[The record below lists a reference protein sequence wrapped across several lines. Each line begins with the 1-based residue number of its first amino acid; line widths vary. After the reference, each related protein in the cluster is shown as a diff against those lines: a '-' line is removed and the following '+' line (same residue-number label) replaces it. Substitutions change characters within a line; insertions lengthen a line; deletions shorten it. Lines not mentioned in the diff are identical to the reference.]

1 MFLLKAAKVI
11 IGDGKTVIENGGV
24 VYQKDQI
31 LAVGPALELQGK
43 YPEAEVR
50 DYGEGTI
57 LPGLMDA
64 HIHLGYYWTQPDLH
78 RYNDFMIAY
87 YAQKQAETCLKKG
100 VTTIRD
106 CCGPQFL
113 LETLRLA
120 AEKGFVKAPRILHTD
135 RGICITGGH
144 GHEDGIEEVDGV
156 ENIRHTIRRQKRD
169 GADWIKLLTTNRD
182 DICEFTQEE
191 LNAGVE
197 EAHRLGMKC
206 VVHSGTQPGIQMCI
220 DAGFDTIEHGNFLT
234 VEQGKQM
241 AVNQQSWTPT
251 MFAYHFLADY
261 NKKVQEVGI
270 DHSNQSTETYSHHLD
285 FFEASVEAYSK
296 NFKPIYDEGVTILA
310 GTDMVMLEAPDVP
323 IVEEL
328 ELMVRYGLTPIE
340 AIQTATQNP
349 ARVFD
354 LAEVTGQLKAGLQA
368 DILVVAGDVTQDI
381 EQLRN
386 VQQVFLAGEMI
397 DQN

>member
-1 MFLLKAAKVI
+1 MILLKARKVI
-11 IGDGKTVIENGGV
+11 TGDGETVIEKGGV
-24 VYQKDQI
+24 VFSEGTI
-31 LAVGPALELQGK
+31 VAVGEAQRLASE
-43 YPEAEVR
+43 YPQAEVHEYS
-50 DYGEGTI
+50 DGTI

-87 YAQKQAETCLKKG
+87 YAQKQAEMCLAKG

-120 AEKGFVKAPRILHTD
+120 AEKGYVKAPRILHTD

-156 ENIRHTIRRQKRD
+156 ENIRHTIRRQKKD

-191 LNAGVE
+191 LTAGVE

-234 VEQGKQM
+234 VEQAKQM
-241 AVNQQSWTPT
+241 IQQQQSWTPT
-251 MFAYHFLADY
+251 MFAYHFLAEY
-261 NKKVQEVGI
+261 NQKVQETGI
-270 DHSNQSTETYSHHLD
+270 DHSNQSTETYSHHLG
-285 FFEASVEAYSK
+285 FFERSVEAYSK
-296 NFKPIYDEGVTILA
+296 NFKAIYDEGLTILA
-310 GTDMVMLEAPDVP
+310 GTDMVMLEAPSVP

-328 ELMVRYGLTPIE
+328 GLMVRYGLTPVQ

-349 ARVFD
+349 AKVFD
-354 LAEVTGQLKAGLQA
+354 LADTTGELKAGLQA
-368 DILVVAGDVTQDI
+368 DILVVEGDVTADI
-381 EQLRN
+381 EALRN
-386 VQQVFLAGEMI
+386 VQRVYLSGAEM
-397 DQN
+397 

>member
-1 MFLLKAAKVI
+1 MILLKARHVI
-11 IGDGKTVIENGGV
+11 TGDGKTVIEDGGV
-24 VYQKDQI
+24 VYAEDII
-31 LAVGPALELQGK
+31 LAVGKAAELEKEFPQAQVL
-43 YPEAEVR
+43 
-50 DYGEGTI
+50 DYGEASI

-78 RYNDFMIAY
+78 HYNDFMIAY
-87 YAQKQAETCLKKG
+87 YAQQQAETCLEKG

-156 ENIRHTIRRQKRD
+156 ENIRHTIRRQKKD
-169 GADWIKLLTTNRD
+169 GADWIKMLTTNRD

-191 LNAGVE
+191 LDAGVA

-234 VEQGKQM
+234 VDQAKQM
-241 AVNQQSWTPT
+241 VKNQQSWTPT
-251 MFAYHFLADY
+251 MFAYHFLAEY
-261 NKKVQEVGI
+261 NQKVQEVGI

-285 FFEASVEAYSK
+285 FFESSVQAYSE
-296 NFKPIYDEGVTILA
+296 NFKAIYDEGVTILT
-310 GTDMVMLEAPDVP
+310 GTDMVMLEAPSVP

-328 ELMVRYGLTPIE
+328 ELMVRYGLTPVE

-349 ARVFD
+349 ARVFE
-354 LAEVTGQLKAGLQA
+354 LSEVTGELKSGLQA
-368 DILVVAGDVTQDI
+368 DIVVAEGDVTKEIQD
-381 EQLRN
+381 LRN
-386 VQQVFLAGEMI
+386 IRQVFLAGKEV
-397 DQN
+397 

>member
-1 MFLLKAAKVI
+1 MILLKAQKVI
-11 IGDGKTVIENGGV
+11 TGDGKTVIENGGV
-24 VYQKDQI
+24 IYAADKI
-31 LAVGPALELQGK
+31 LAVG
-43 YPEAEVR
+43 EAAQLLAEFPQVEVR
-50 DYGEGTI
+50 DYGAGTI

-87 YAQKQAETCLKKG
+87 YAQKQAEKCLAKG

-120 AEKGFVKAPRILHTD
+120 SEKGFVKAPRILHTD

-144 GHEDGIEEVDGV
+144 GHEDGIEEVDGA
-156 ENIRHTIRRQKRD
+156 ENICHTIRRQKKD

-191 LNAGVE
+191 LDAGVAE
-197 EAHRLGMKC
+197 THRLGMKC

-241 AVNQQSWTPT
+241 AKAQQSWTPT
-251 MFAYHFLADY
+251 MYAYHFLAEY
-261 NKKVQEVGI
+261 NQKVQEVGI

-285 FFEASVEAYSK
+285 FFESSVQAYSQ
-296 NFKPIYDEGVTILA
+296 NFKAIYDEGVTILA
-310 GTDMVMLEAPDVP
+310 GTDMVMLEAPSVP

-354 LAEVTGQLKAGLQA
+354 LSDVTGELKAGLQA
-368 DILVVAGDVTQDI
+368 DILVVEGDVSKDI
-381 EQLRN
+381 EALRN
-386 VQQVFLAGEMI
+386 VQQVFLAGTEV
-397 DQN
+397 

>member
-1 MFLLKAAKVI
+1 MILLKARKVI
-11 IGDGKTVIENGGV
+11 TGDGETVIEKGGV
-24 VYQKDQI
+24 VFSEGTI
-31 LAVGPALELQGK
+31 VAVGEAQRLASE
-43 YPEAEVR
+43 YPQAEVR
-50 DYGEGTI
+50 EYSDGTI

-87 YAQKQAETCLKKG
+87 YAQKQAEMCLAKG

-120 AEKGFVKAPRILHTD
+120 AEKGYVKAPRILHTD

-156 ENIRHTIRRQKRD
+156 ENIRHTIRRQKKD

-191 LNAGVE
+191 LTAGVE

-234 VEQGKQM
+234 VEQAKQM
-241 AVNQQSWTPT
+241 IQQQQSWTPT
-251 MFAYHFLADY
+251 MFAYHFLAEY
-261 NKKVQEVGI
+261 NQKVQETGI
-270 DHSNQSTETYSHHLD
+270 DHSNQSTETYSHHLG
-285 FFEASVEAYSK
+285 FFERSVEAYSK
-296 NFKPIYDEGVTILA
+296 NFKAIYDEGLTILA
-310 GTDMVMLEAPDVP
+310 GTDMVMLEAPSVP

-328 ELMVRYGLTPIE
+328 ELMVRYGLTPVQ

-349 ARVFD
+349 AKVFD
-354 LAEVTGQLKAGLQA
+354 LADTTGELKAGLQA
-368 DILVVAGDVTQDI
+368 DILVVEGDVTADI
-381 EQLRN
+381 EALRN
-386 VQQVFLAGEMI
+386 VQRVYLSGAEM
-397 DQN
+397 

>member
-1 MFLLKAAKVI
+1 MILLKARHVI
-11 IGDGKTVIENGGV
+11 TGDGKTVIEDGGV
-24 VYQKDQI
+24 VYAEDII
-31 LAVGPALELQGK
+31 LAVGKAAELEKEFPQ
-43 YPEAEVR
+43 AQVR
-50 DYGEGTI
+50 DYGEASI

-78 RYNDFMIAY
+78 HYNDFMIAY
-87 YAQKQAETCLKKG
+87 YAQQQAETCLEKG

-156 ENIRHTIRRQKRD
+156 ENIRHTIRRQKKD

-191 LNAGVE
+191 LDAGVA

-234 VEQGKQM
+234 VDQAKQM
-241 AVNQQSWTPT
+241 VKNQQSWTPT
-251 MFAYHFLADY
+251 MFAYHFLAEY
-261 NKKVQEVGI
+261 NQKVQEVGI

-285 FFEASVEAYSK
+285 FFESSVQAYSE
-296 NFKPIYDEGVTILA
+296 NFKAIYDEGVTILA
-310 GTDMVMLEAPDVP
+310 GTDMVMLEAPSVP

-328 ELMVRYGLTPIE
+328 ELMVHYGLTPVE

-349 ARVFD
+349 ARVFE
-354 LAEVTGQLKAGLQA
+354 LSEVTGELKSGLQA
-368 DILVVAGDVTQDI
+368 DIVVAEGDVTKEIQG
-381 EQLRN
+381 LRN
-386 VQQVFLAGEMI
+386 IRQVFLAGKEI
-397 DQN
+397 

>member
-1 MFLLKAAKVI
+1 MILLKAKNVI
-11 IGDGKTVIENGGV
+11 TGDGKTVIENGGV
-24 VYQKDQI
+24 VYAEDTI
-31 LAVGPALELQGK
+31 LAVGKATELEEEFPQ
-43 YPEAEVR
+43 AQIR
-50 DYGEGTI
+50 DYGEASI

-78 RYNDFMIAY
+78 HYNDFMIAY
-87 YAQKQAETCLKKG
+87 YAQKQAETCLAKG

-156 ENIRHTIRRQKRD
+156 ENIRHTIRRQKKD
-169 GADWIKLLTTNRD
+169 GADWIKMLTTNRD

-191 LNAGVE
+191 LNAGVA

-220 DAGFDTIEHGNFLT
+220 EAGFDTIEHGNFLT
-234 VEQGKQM
+234 VEQAKQM
-241 AVNQQSWTPT
+241 VKNQQSWTPT
-251 MFAYHFLADY
+251 MFAYHFLAEY
-261 NKKVQEVGI
+261 NQKVQEVGI

-285 FFEASVEAYSK
+285 FFESSVQAYGE
-296 NFKPIYDEGVTILA
+296 NFKAIYDEGVTILA
-310 GTDMVMLEAPDVP
+310 GTDMVMLEAPSVP

-328 ELMVRYGLTPIE
+328 ELMVNYGLTPVE

-349 ARVFD
+349 AKVFE
-354 LAEVTGQLKAGLQA
+354 LAEVTGELKRDLQA
-368 DILVVAGDVTQDI
+368 DIVVVDGDVAKNIQD
-381 EQLRN
+381 LRN
-386 VQQVFLAGEMI
+386 VRQVFLAGIEV
-397 DQN
+397 

>member
-1 MFLLKAAKVI
+1 MILLKARKVI
-11 IGDGKTVIENGGV
+11 TGDGETVIEKGGV
-24 VYQKDQI
+24 VFSEGTI
-31 LAVGPALELQGK
+31 VAVGEAQRLASE
-43 YPEAEVR
+43 YPQAEVR
-50 DYGEGTI
+50 EYSDGTI

-87 YAQKQAETCLKKG
+87 YAQKQAEMCLAKG

-120 AEKGFVKAPRILHTD
+120 AEKGYVKVPRILHTD

-156 ENIRHTIRRQKRD
+156 ENIRHTIRRQKKD

-191 LNAGVE
+191 LTAGVE

-234 VEQGKQM
+234 VEQAKQM
-241 AVNQQSWTPT
+241 IQQQQSWTPT
-251 MFAYHFLADY
+251 MFAYHFLAEY
-261 NKKVQEVGI
+261 NQKVQEAGI

-285 FFEASVEAYSK
+285 FFERSVEAYSK
-296 NFKPIYDEGVTILA
+296 NFKAIYDEGLTILA
-310 GTDMVMLEAPDVP
+310 GTDMVMLEAPSVP

-328 ELMVRYGLTPIE
+328 ELMVRYGLTPVQ

-349 ARVFD
+349 AKVFD
-354 LAEVTGQLKAGLQA
+354 LADTTGELKAGLQA
-368 DILVVAGDVTQDI
+368 DILVVEGDVTADI
-381 EQLRN
+381 EALRN
-386 VQQVFLAGEMI
+386 VQRVYLSGAEM
-397 DQN
+397 

>member
-1 MFLLKAAKVI
+1 MILLKAQTVI
-11 IGDGKTVIENGGV
+11 TGDGTTVIEEGGV
-24 VYQKDQI
+24 VYAKDTI
-31 LAVGPALELQGK
+31 IAVGKAADLATEFPQ
-43 YPEAEVR
+43 AEIR
-50 DYGEGTI
+50 DYGTGTI

-87 YAQKQAETCLKKG
+87 YAQKQAEICLAKG

-113 LETLRLA
+113 LETLRVA

-156 ENIRHTIRRQKRD
+156 ENIRHTIRRQKKD

-191 LNAGVE
+191 LDAGVA
-197 EAHRLGMKC
+197 EAHRLGLKC
-206 VVHSGTQPGIQMCI
+206 VVHAGTQPGVQMCI

-234 VEQGKQM
+234 IEQGKQM
-241 AVNQQSWTPT
+241 VKNQQSWTPT
-251 MFAYHFLADY
+251 MFAYHFLAEY
-261 NKKVQEVGI
+261 NQKVQEVGI

-285 FFEASVEAYSK
+285 FFESSVEAYSK
-296 NFKPIYDEGVTILA
+296 NFKAIYDAGVTILA
-310 GTDMVMLEAPDVP
+310 GTDMVMLEAPAVP

-328 ELMVRYGLTPIE
+328 ELMVRYGLTPIQ
-340 AIQTATQNP
+340 AVQTATQNP
-349 ARVFD
+349 AKVFD
-354 LAEVTGQLKAGLQA
+354 LAEVTGELRPGLQA
-368 DILVVAGDVTQDI
+368 DILVVDGDVTKDI
-381 EQLRN
+381 ETLRA
-386 VQQVFLAGEMI
+386 VRQVFLAGIEI
-397 DQN
+397 

>member
-1 MFLLKAAKVI
+1 MILLKAKNVI
-11 IGDGKTVIENGGV
+11 TGDGKTVIENGGV
-24 VYQKDQI
+24 VYAEDTI
-31 LAVGPALELQGK
+31 LAVGKAAELEEEFPQ
-43 YPEAEVR
+43 AQIR
-50 DYGEGTI
+50 DYGEASI

-78 RYNDFMIAY
+78 HYNDFMIAY
-87 YAQKQAETCLKKG
+87 YAQKQAETCLAKG

-156 ENIRHTIRRQKRD
+156 ENIRHTIRRQKKD
-169 GADWIKLLTTNRD
+169 GADWIKMLTTNRD

-191 LNAGVE
+191 LNAGVA

-220 DAGFDTIEHGNFLT
+220 EAGFDTIEHGNFLT
-234 VEQGKQM
+234 VEQAKQM
-241 AVNQQSWTPT
+241 VKNQQSWTPT
-251 MFAYHFLADY
+251 MFAYHFLAEY
-261 NKKVQEVGI
+261 NQKVQEVGI

-285 FFEASVEAYSK
+285 FFESSVQAYGE
-296 NFKPIYDEGVTILA
+296 NFKAIYDEGVTILA
-310 GTDMVMLEAPDVP
+310 GTDMVMLEAPSVP

-328 ELMVRYGLTPIE
+328 ELMVNYGLTPVE

-349 ARVFD
+349 AKVFE
-354 LAEVTGQLKAGLQA
+354 LAEVTGELKRDLQA
-368 DILVVAGDVTQDI
+368 DIVVVDGDVAKNIQD
-381 EQLRN
+381 LRN
-386 VQQVFLAGEMI
+386 VRQVFLAGIEV
-397 DQN
+397 

>member
-1 MFLLKAAKVI
+1 MILLKAKNVI
-11 IGDGKTVIENGGV
+11 TGDGKTVIENGGV
-24 VYQKDQI
+24 VYAEDTI
-31 LAVGPALELQGK
+31 LAVGKAAELEEKFPQ
-43 YPEAEVR
+43 AQIR
-50 DYGEGTI
+50 DYGEASI

-78 RYNDFMIAY
+78 HYNDFMIAY
-87 YAQKQAETCLKKG
+87 YAQKQAETCLAKG

-156 ENIRHTIRRQKRD
+156 ENIRHTIRRQKKD
-169 GADWIKLLTTNRD
+169 GADWIKMLTTNRD

-191 LNAGVE
+191 LNAGVA

-220 DAGFDTIEHGNFLT
+220 EAGFDTIEHGNFLT
-234 VEQGKQM
+234 VEQAKQM
-241 AVNQQSWTPT
+241 VKNQQSWTPT
-251 MFAYHFLADY
+251 MFAYHFLAEY
-261 NKKVQEVGI
+261 NQKVQEVGI

-285 FFEASVEAYSK
+285 FFESSVQAYGE
-296 NFKPIYDEGVTILA
+296 NFKAIYDEGVTILA
-310 GTDMVMLEAPDVP
+310 GTDMVMLEAPSVP

-328 ELMVRYGLTPIE
+328 ELMVNYGLTPVE

-349 ARVFD
+349 AKVFE
-354 LAEVTGQLKAGLQA
+354 LAEVTGELKRGLQA
-368 DILVVAGDVTQDI
+368 DIVVVDGDVAKNIQD
-381 EQLRN
+381 LRN
-386 VQQVFLAGEMI
+386 VRQVFLAGIEV
-397 DQN
+397 

>member
-1 MFLLKAAKVI
+1 
-11 IGDGKTVIENGGV
+11 
-24 VYQKDQI
+24 
-31 LAVGPALELQGK
+31 
-43 YPEAEVR
+43 
-50 DYGEGTI
+50 
-57 LPGLMDA
+57 MDA

-87 YAQKQAETCLKKG
+87 YAQKQAETCLAKG

-144 GHEDGIEEVDGV
+144 GHEDGIEEVDGA
-156 ENIRHTIRRQKRD
+156 ENIRHTIRRQKKD

-197 EAHRLGMKC
+197 ESHRLGMKC

-234 VEQGKQM
+234 VEQAKQM
-241 AVNQQSWTPT
+241 VKNRQSWTPT
-251 MFAYHFLADY
+251 MYAYHFLAEY
-261 NKKVQEVGI
+261 NQKVQEVGI

-285 FFEASVEAYSK
+285 FFESSVQAYSE
-296 NFKPIYDEGVTILA
+296 NFKAIYDEGVTILA
-310 GTDMVMLEAPDVP
+310 GTDMVMLEAPSVP

-354 LAEVTGQLKAGLQA
+354 LSEVTGELKTGLQA
-368 DILVVAGDVTQDI
+368 DILVVDGDATTDI
-381 EQLRN
+381 EALRN
-386 VQQVFLAGEMI
+386 VRQVFLAGAEV
-397 DQN
+397 

>member
-1 MFLLKAAKVI
+1 MILLKAQKLI
-11 IGDGKTVIENGGV
+11 TGDGKTIIEDGGV
-24 VYQKDQI
+24 VFENDTIK
-31 LAVGPALELQGK
+31 AVGK
-43 YPEAEVR
+43 AEKLSAEFPQAEIR
-50 DYGEGTI
+50 DYGNGTI

-87 YAQKQAETCLKKG
+87 YAQKQAETCLAKG

-156 ENIRHTIRRQKRD
+156 ENIRHTIRRQKKD

-191 LNAGVE
+191 L
-197 EAHRLGMKC
+197 
-206 VVHSGTQPGIQMCI
+206 

-234 VEQGKQM
+234 VEQAKQM
-241 AVNQQSWTPT
+241 VKNHQSWTPT
-251 MFAYHFLADY
+251 MFAYHFLAEY
-261 NKKVQEVGI
+261 NQKVQEVGI

-285 FFEASVEAYSK
+285 FFESSVQAYSE
-296 NFKPIYDEGVTILA
+296 NFKAIYDEGVTILA
-310 GTDMVMLEAPDVP
+310 GTDMVMLEAPSVP

-328 ELMVRYGLTPIE
+328 ELMVRYGLSPIE

-349 ARVFD
+349 AKIFD
-354 LAEVTGQLKAGLQA
+354 LSHLTGELKSGLQA
-368 DILVVAGDVTQDI
+368 DILVVTGDAASDI
-381 EQLRN
+381 EALRN
-386 VQQVFLAGEMI
+386 VQQVYLAGTEV
-397 DQN
+397 

>member
-1 MFLLKAAKVI
+1 MILLKAQKVI
-11 IGDGKTVIENGGV
+11 TGDGKTVIENGGV
-24 VYQKDQI
+24 IYAADKI
-31 LAVGPALELQGK
+31 LAVGEAAQLLAEFPQ
-43 YPEAEVR
+43 AEVR
-50 DYGEGTI
+50 DYGAGTI

-87 YAQKQAETCLKKG
+87 YAQKQAEKCLAKG

-120 AEKGFVKAPRILHTD
+120 SEKGFVKAPRILHTD

-144 GHEDGIEEVDGV
+144 GHEDGIEEVDGA
-156 ENIRHTIRRQKRD
+156 ENICHTIRRQKKD

-191 LNAGVE
+191 LDVGVAE
-197 EAHRLGMKC
+197 THRLGMKC

-241 AVNQQSWTPT
+241 AKAQQSWTPT
-251 MFAYHFLADY
+251 MYAYHFLAEY
-261 NKKVQEVGI
+261 NQKVQEVGI

-285 FFEASVEAYSK
+285 FFESSVQAYSQ
-296 NFKPIYDEGVTILA
+296 NFKAIYDEGVTILA
-310 GTDMVMLEAPDVP
+310 GTDMVMLEAPSVP

-354 LAEVTGQLKAGLQA
+354 LSDVTGELKAGLQA
-368 DILVVAGDVTQDI
+368 DILVVEGDVSKDI
-381 EQLRN
+381 EALRN
-386 VQQVFLAGEMI
+386 VQQVFLAGTEV
-397 DQN
+397 

>member
-1 MFLLKAAKVI
+1 MILLKAQKVI
-11 IGDGKTVIENGGV
+11 TGDGKTVIENGGV
-24 VYQKDQI
+24 IYAADKI
-31 LAVGPALELQGK
+31 LAVGEAAQLLAEFPQ
-43 YPEAEVR
+43 AEVR
-50 DYGEGTI
+50 DYGAGTI

-87 YAQKQAETCLKKG
+87 YAQKQAEKCLAKG

-120 AEKGFVKAPRILHTD
+120 SEKGFVKAPRILHTD

-144 GHEDGIEEVDGV
+144 GHEDGIEEVDGA
-156 ENIRHTIRRQKRD
+156 ENICHTIRRQKKD

-191 LNAGVE
+191 LDAGVAE
-197 EAHRLGMKC
+197 THRLGMKC

-241 AVNQQSWTPT
+241 AKAQQSWTPT
-251 MFAYHFLADY
+251 MYAYHFLAEY
-261 NKKVQEVGI
+261 NQKVQEVGI

-285 FFEASVEAYSK
+285 FFESSVQAYSQ
-296 NFKPIYDEGVTILA
+296 NFKAIYDEGVTILA
-310 GTDMVMLEAPDVP
+310 GTDMVMLEAPSVP

-354 LAEVTGQLKAGLQA
+354 LSDVTGELKAGLQA
-368 DILVVAGDVTQDI
+368 DILVVEGDVSKDI
-381 EQLRN
+381 EALRN
-386 VQQVFLAGEMI
+386 VQQVFLAGTEV
-397 DQN
+397 

>member
-1 MFLLKAAKVI
+1 MFLLKAEKVI
-11 IGDGKTVIENGGV
+11 TGDGKTVIEQGGV
-24 VYQKDQI
+24 VYQREQI
-31 LAVGPALELQGK
+31 VAVGKAEELEKEYPA
-43 YPEAEVR
+43 AEVQE
-50 DYGEGTI
+50 YPEGTI

-87 YAQKQAETCLKKG
+87 YAQKQAEICLEKG

-106 CCGPQFL
+106 CCGPRFL

-144 GHEDGIEEVDGV
+144 GHEDGIEEVDGA

-191 LNAGVE
+191 LDAGVA

-241 AVNQQSWTPT
+241 ASNQQSWTPT
-251 MFAYHFLADY
+251 MFAYHYLAEY
-261 NKKVQEVGI
+261 NQKVQEVGI

-285 FFEASVEAYSK
+285 FFEASVQAYSE
-296 NFKPIYDEGVTILA
+296 NFKAIYDAGVKILA
-310 GTDMVMLEAPDVP
+310 GTDMVMLEAPSVP

-328 ELMVRYGLTPIE
+328 ELMVRYGLTPVE

-349 ARVFD
+349 AEVFE
-354 LAEVTGQLKAGLQA
+354 LAEITGQLRAGLQA
-368 DILVVAGDVTQDI
+368 DILVVDGDVTKDI

-386 VQQVFLAGEMI
+386 VRQVVLAGKI
-397 DQN
+397 V

>member
-1 MFLLKAAKVI
+1 MILLRAQRVI
-11 IGDGKTVIENGGV
+11 LGDGKTIIENGGV
-24 VYQKDQI
+24 VYAKDTI
-31 LAVGPALELQGK
+31 LAVGNAEELFKEFPQ
-43 YPEAEVR
+43 AEIR
-50 DYGEGTI
+50 DYGDGTI

-87 YAQKQAETCLKKG
+87 YAQKQAETCLAKG

-106 CCGPQFL
+106 CCGPRFL

-120 AEKGFVKAPRILHTD
+120 AEKGFVRAPRILHTD

-156 ENIRHTIRRQKRD
+156 ENIRHTVRRQKKD

-182 DICEFTQEE
+182 DICEFTQDE

-197 EAHRLGMKC
+197 ETHRLGMKC

-234 VEQGKQM
+234 VEQGEQM
-241 AVNQQSWTPT
+241 AKNHQSWTPT
-251 MFAYHFLADY
+251 MFAYHFLAEY
-261 NKKVQEVGI
+261 NQKVQEVGI

-285 FFEASVEAYSK
+285 FFESSVEAYSQ
-296 NFKPIYDEGVTILA
+296 NFKAIYDKGVTILA
-310 GTDMVMLEAPDVP
+310 GTDMVMLEAPSVP

-328 ELMVRYGLTPIE
+328 ELMVRYGLTPVE

-349 ARVFD
+349 AKVFD
-354 LAEVTGQLKAGLQA
+354 LSEVTGELKTGLQA
-368 DILVVAGDVTQDI
+368 DILIVEGDATKNI
-381 EQLRN
+381 EALRD
-386 VQQVFLAGEMI
+386 VKQVFLAGVEI
-397 DQN
+397 

>member
-1 MFLLKAAKVI
+1 MIFLLLAKKVI
-11 IGDGKTVIENGGV
+11 IGDGKTMLEEGGV
-24 VYQKDQI
+24 VFQADQI
-31 LAVGPALELQGK
+31 LAVGRAEELRQQ
-43 YPEAEVR
+43 YPEAELI
-50 DYGEGTI
+50 DYKNATI

-87 YAQKQAETCLKKG
+87 YAQQQAATCLKKG

-156 ENIRHTIRRQKRD
+156 ENIRHTIRRQKKD

-182 DICEFTQEE
+182 DICEFSQAE
-191 LNAGVE
+191 LDAGVA

-206 VVHSGTQPGIQMCI
+206 VVHAGTQPGVQMCI

-234 VEQGKQM
+234 LEQGQQM
-241 AVNQQSWTPT
+241 AANQQAWTPT

-261 NKKVQEVGI
+261 NQKVQEVGV

-285 FFEASVEAYSK
+285 FFESSVVAYEQ
-296 NFKPIYDEGVTILA
+296 NFKAIYDEGVKILA
-310 GTDMVMLEAPDVP
+310 GTDMVMLEAPSVP

-328 ELMVRYGLTPIE
+328 ELMVRYGLTPVE

-349 ARVFD
+349 AEVFD
-354 LAEVTGQLKAGLQA
+354 LADVTGQLKPGLQA
-368 DILVVAGDVTQDI
+368 DILVVEGDVSKDI
-381 EQLRN
+381 QQLRN
-386 VQQVFLAGEMI
+386 VRQVYLGGKAI
-397 DQN
+397 

>member
-1 MFLLKAAKVI
+1 MILLKAQKVI
-11 IGDGKTVIENGGV
+11 TGDGKTVIENGGV
-24 VYQKDQI
+24 IYAADKI
-31 LAVGPALELQGK
+31 LAVGEAAQLLAEFPQ
-43 YPEAEVR
+43 AEVR
-50 DYGEGTI
+50 DYGAGTI

-87 YAQKQAETCLKKG
+87 YAQKQAEKCLAKG

-120 AEKGFVKAPRILHTD
+120 SEKGFVKAPRILHTD

-144 GHEDGIEEVDGV
+144 GHEDGIEEVDGA
-156 ENIRHTIRRQKRD
+156 ENICHTIRRQKKD

-191 LNAGVE
+191 LDVGVAE
-197 EAHRLGMKC
+197 THRLGMKC

-241 AVNQQSWTPT
+241 AKAQQSWTPT
-251 MFAYHFLADY
+251 MYAYHFLAEY
-261 NKKVQEVGI
+261 NQKVQEVGI
-270 DHSNQSTETYSHHLD
+270 DHSNQSTETYSHHL
-285 FFEASVEAYSK
+285 
-296 NFKPIYDEGVTILA
+296 NFLKVLSKPIRKILKQF
-310 GTDMVMLEAPDVP
+310 MMKV
-323 IVEEL
+323 
-328 ELMVRYGLTPIE
+328 
-340 AIQTATQNP
+340 
-349 ARVFD
+349 
-354 LAEVTGQLKAGLQA
+354 
-368 DILVVAGDVTQDI
+368 
-381 EQLRN
+381 
-386 VQQVFLAGEMI
+386 
-397 DQN
+397 

>member
-1 MFLLKAAKVI
+1 MILLKAKNVI
-11 IGDGKTVIENGGV
+11 TGDGKTVIENGGV
-24 VYQKDQI
+24 VYAEDTI
-31 LAVGPALELQGK
+31 LAVGKATELEEEFPQ
-43 YPEAEVR
+43 AQIR
-50 DYGEGTI
+50 DYGEASI

-78 RYNDFMIAY
+78 HYNDFMIAY
-87 YAQKQAETCLKKG
+87 YAQKQAETCLAKG

-156 ENIRHTIRRQKRD
+156 ENIRHTIRRQKKD
-169 GADWIKLLTTNRD
+169 GADWIKMLTTNRD

-191 LNAGVE
+191 LNAGVA

-220 DAGFDTIEHGNFLT
+220 EAGFDTIEHGNFLT
-234 VEQGKQM
+234 VEQAKQM
-241 AVNQQSWTPT
+241 VKNQQSWTPT
-251 MFAYHFLADY
+251 MFAYHFLAEY
-261 NKKVQEVGI
+261 NQKVQEVGI

-285 FFEASVEAYSK
+285 FFESSVQAYGE
-296 NFKPIYDEGVTILA
+296 NFKAIYDEGVTILA
-310 GTDMVMLEAPDVP
+310 GTDMIMLEAPSVP

-328 ELMVRYGLTPIE
+328 ELMVNYGLTPVE

-349 ARVFD
+349 ARVFE
-354 LAEVTGQLKAGLQA
+354 LAEVTGELKRGLQA
-368 DILVVAGDVTQDI
+368 DIVVVDGDVAKNIQD
-381 EQLRN
+381 LRN
-386 VQQVFLAGEMI
+386 VRQVFLAGIEV
-397 DQN
+397 

>member
-11 IGDGKTVIENGGV
+11 IGDGKTVIEQGGV
-24 VYQKDQI
+24 VYQEDRI
-31 LAVGPALELQGK
+31 LAVGPAGELQEK
-43 YPEAEVR
+43 YPEAEVQ
-50 DYGEGTI
+50 DYDEGTI

-182 DICEFTQEE
+182 DVCEFTQEE

-241 AVNQQSWTPT
+241 AANQQTWTPT

-285 FFEASVEAYSK
+285 FFEASVQAYAE

-310 GTDMVMLEAPDVP
+310 GTDMVMLEAPEVP

-328 ELMVRYGLTPIE
+328 ELMVRYGLTPVE

-368 DILVVAGDVTQDI
+368 DILVVAGDVTEDI

-386 VQQVFLAGEMI
+386 VQQVFLAGEKI
-397 DQN
+397 

>member
-1 MFLLKAAKVI
+1 MILLKARNVI
-11 IGDGKTVIENGGV
+11 TGDGKTVIENGGV
-24 VYQKDQI
+24 VYAEDTI
-31 LAVGPALELQGK
+31 LAVGKATELEEEFPQ
-43 YPEAEVR
+43 AQIR
-50 DYGEGTI
+50 DYGEASI

-78 RYNDFMIAY
+78 HYNDFMIAY
-87 YAQKQAETCLKKG
+87 YAQKQAETCLAKG

-120 AEKGFVKAPRILHTD
+120 AEKGFVKSPRILHTD

-156 ENIRHTIRRQKRD
+156 ENIRHTIRRQKKD
-169 GADWIKLLTTNRD
+169 GADWIKMLTTNRD

-191 LNAGVE
+191 LNAGVA

-220 DAGFDTIEHGNFLT
+220 EAGFDTIEHGNFLT
-234 VEQGKQM
+234 VEQAKQM
-241 AVNQQSWTPT
+241 VKNQQSWTPT
-251 MFAYHFLADY
+251 MFAYHFLAEY
-261 NKKVQEVGI
+261 NQKVQEVGI

-285 FFEASVEAYSK
+285 FFESSVQAYGE
-296 NFKPIYDEGVTILA
+296 NFKAIYDEGVTILA
-310 GTDMVMLEAPDVP
+310 GTDMVMLEAPSVP

-328 ELMVRYGLTPIE
+328 ELMVNYGLTPVE

-349 ARVFD
+349 AKVFE
-354 LAEVTGQLKAGLQA
+354 LAEVTGELKRGLQA
-368 DILVVAGDVTQDI
+368 DIVVVDGDVAKNIQD
-381 EQLRN
+381 LRN
-386 VQQVFLAGEMI
+386 VRQVFLAGIEV
-397 DQN
+397 

>member
-1 MFLLKAAKVI
+1 MFLLKAKKVI
-11 IGDGKTVIENGGV
+11 TGDGKTVIENGGV

-31 LAVGPALELQGK
+31 VAVGKAEELSTQYPA
-43 YPEAEVR
+43 AEVR

-87 YAQKQAETCLKKG
+87 YAQKQAATCLAKG

-120 AEKGFVKAPRILHTD
+120 AEKGYVKAPRILHTD

-156 ENIRHTIRRQKRD
+156 ENIRHTIRRQKKD

-206 VVHSGTQPGIQMCI
+206 VVHAGTQPGVQMCI

-234 VEQGKQM
+234 VEQAEQM
-241 AVNQQSWTPT
+241 VKENQSWTPT
-251 MFAYHFLADY
+251 MFAYHFLADF

-285 FFEASVEAYSK
+285 FFESSVEAYAE
-296 NFKPIYDEGVTILA
+296 NFKAIYDEGVTILA
-310 GTDMVMLEAPDVP
+310 GTDMVILEAPSVP

-328 ELMVRYGLTPIE
+328 ELMVRYGLTPVE
-340 AIQTATQNP
+340 AIQTATGNP
-349 ARVFD
+349 AKVFE
-354 LAEVTGQLKAGLQA
+354 LETVTGQLQPGLQA
-368 DILVVAGDVTQDI
+368 DILVVAGDATEDI

-386 VQQVFLAGEMI
+386 VRQVFLAGEAI
-397 DQN
+397 

>member
-1 MFLLKAAKVI
+1 MILLKAHHVI
-11 IGDGKTVIENGGV
+11 TGDGKTVIEDGGV
-24 VYQKDQI
+24 VYAEDTI
-31 LAVGPALELQGK
+31 LAVGKAVELEKEFPQ
-43 YPEAEVR
+43 AQIR
-50 DYGEGTI
+50 DYGEASI

-78 RYNDFMIAY
+78 HYNDFMIAY
-87 YAQKQAETCLKKG
+87 YAQQQAATCLKKG

-144 GHEDGIEEVDGV
+144 GHEDGIEEVDGA

-191 LNAGVE
+191 LDAGVA

-234 VEQGKQM
+234 VDQAKQM
-241 AVNQQSWTPT
+241 VKNQQSWTPT
-251 MFAYHFLADY
+251 MFAYHFLAEY
-261 NKKVQEVGI
+261 NQKVQEVGI

-285 FFEASVEAYSK
+285 FFESSVQAYSE
-296 NFKPIYDEGVTILA
+296 NFKAIYDEGVTILA
-310 GTDMVMLEAPDVP
+310 GTDMVMLEAPSVP

-349 ARVFD
+349 ARVFE
-354 LAEVTGQLKAGLQA
+354 LSEVTGELKSGLQA
-368 DILVVAGDVTQDI
+368 DIVVAEGDVTKNIQD
-381 EQLRN
+381 LRN
-386 VQQVFLAGEMI
+386 IRQVLLAGKEV
-397 DQN
+397 

>member
-1 MFLLKAAKVI
+1 MILLKARHVI
-11 IGDGKTVIENGGV
+11 TGDGKTVIEDGGV
-24 VYQKDQI
+24 VYAEDII
-31 LAVGPALELQGK
+31 LAVGKAAELEKEFPQ
-43 YPEAEVR
+43 AQVR
-50 DYGEGTI
+50 DYGEASI

-78 RYNDFMIAY
+78 HYNDFMIAY
-87 YAQKQAETCLKKG
+87 YAQQQAETCLEKG

-156 ENIRHTIRRQKRD
+156 ENIRHTIRRQKKD

-191 LNAGVE
+191 LDAGVA

-234 VEQGKQM
+234 VDQAKQM
-241 AVNQQSWTPT
+241 VKNQQSWTPT
-251 MFAYHFLADY
+251 MFAYHFLAEY
-261 NKKVQEVGI
+261 NQKVQEVGI

-285 FFEASVEAYSK
+285 FFESSVQAYSE
-296 NFKPIYDEGVTILA
+296 NFKAIYDEGVTILA
-310 GTDMVMLEAPDVP
+310 GTDMVMLEAPSVP

-328 ELMVRYGLTPIE
+328 ELMVHYGLTPVE

-349 ARVFD
+349 ARVFE
-354 LAEVTGQLKAGLQA
+354 LSEVTGELKSGLQA
-368 DILVVAGDVTQDI
+368 DIVVAEGDVTKEIQD
-381 EQLRN
+381 LRN
-386 VQQVFLAGEMI
+386 IRQVFLAGKEV
-397 DQN
+397 